1 MSLVPSSPP
10 SYDEACLSFTGFSE
24 LPVELR
30 IKIWEAAMKS
40 RIVRWTRT
48 DDQNV
53 FTAPSRSLPLMLV
66 SRESRDA
73 AFLYGGYQNLG
84 DESNPVY
91 FSPKID
97 YLWFDPGWTEFGN
110 LSSQPLSDPMETLL
124 PKFGGIQNI
133 MVHPN
138 WSGRRR
144 RPTVLFGKVPSIRKV
159 LVAADEKS
167 IGLQGKVML
176 ETVKEIRHYYASL
189 KAKGEATDTPYIAVG
204 CVGWV
209 GEARR
214 QIHHGAEDS
223 RQLVK
228 IFDKQWEM
236 NSHLHHLREEE
247 WQFTHNRFNRPKIV
261 HKLRFVR
268 EKGESEQRSSNS
280 GSGAA

>member
-1 MSLVPSSPP
+1 MKV
-10 SYDEACLSFTGFSE
+10 
-24 LPVELR
+24 
-30 IKIWEAAMKS
+30 WEAAMKS
-40 RIVRWTRT
+40 RIVRWTRAEE
-48 DDQNV
+48 QNL

-66 SRESRDA
+66 SKESREA

-84 DESNPVY
+84 DEMNPVY

-97 YLWFDPGWTEFGN
+97 YFWFDPGWTEFGN
-110 LSSQPLSDPMETLL
+110 VSSKFLSDPLEALL
-124 PKFGGIQNI
+124 PKLGSLQNI

-144 RPTVLFGKVPSIRKV
+144 CPTVLFGKVPSIRKV

-167 IGLQGKVML
+167 IGLHGKVML
-176 ETVKEIRHYYASL
+176 ETVKEIRSYYTVL
-189 KAKGEATDTPYIAVG
+189 KGRDEATETPYIAVG

-209 GEARR
+209 GEERR
-214 QIHHGAEDS
+214 RMHHGREDT

-228 IFDKQWEM
+228 IFEKQWEM
-236 NSHLHHLREEE
+236 NSHLHYLREEE

-268 EKGESEQRSSNS
+268 EKEESERKSSNA
-280 GSGAA
+280 GLEAK